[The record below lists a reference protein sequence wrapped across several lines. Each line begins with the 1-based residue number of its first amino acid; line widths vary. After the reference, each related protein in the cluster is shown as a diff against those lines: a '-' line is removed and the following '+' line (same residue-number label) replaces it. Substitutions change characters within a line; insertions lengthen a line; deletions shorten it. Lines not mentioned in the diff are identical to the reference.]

1 MATVGPAWLR
11 EYRLG
16 WLRVDI
22 LAGVTVAAYLVP
34 QVMAYAQVAGLPP
47 VAGLWAAAGPLLV
60 YAWLGS
66 SRLLSA
72 GPESS
77 TALMTAITIGPLAA
91 GDPARYAALAAA
103 LAMLVGLLCI
113 AGRLA
118 RLGFLADL
126 LSRPVLVGYMAGI
139 AVIMIAGQL
148 GRVLGIE
155 VLGDSPLEQIRYAVR
170 HVADADP
177 VTVLLTGGMLAFLLL
192 VHRFAPR
199 LPGPLIAML
208 LAAAA
213 VAMLGLE
220 QYGVTTVGA
229 IPSGLPDPQLPDVT
243 GSDLAQLLLPAVGI
257 TIVGYTDNVLTARA
271 FAGRRRETVDSNT
284 ELLALGAANL
294 ASGALQGFPVSS
306 SGSRTALADA
316 VGARTQLYSLVALG
330 IVLVTVVFGGPVLSS
345 FPEAALGAVVVYA
358 AVRLIDI
365 ADFGRIGRFRRSELV
380 LSLATTASVLV
391 LGVLNGV
398 LVALALS
405 VLDLL
410 RRVARPHD
418 GILGYAPGVPGMH
431 DLDDYPEA
439 QQVPGL
445 VVYRYDSPL
454 FFANAD
460 DFRRRALAA
469 VDVAPVPVHWLLL
482 NAEANVEVDITAID
496 ALDALRDELDHRG
509 IVLALARVKQDL
521 RDVLAPSGFLDR
533 LGADRVFYTLP
544 TAVTAY
550 LHWYAARFGQPPAG
564 VVAPASP
571 AITLAPGNES
581 GAEEIRREP

>member
-1 MATVGPAWLR
+1 
-11 EYRLG
+11 
-16 WLRVDI
+16 
-22 LAGVTVAAYLVP
+22 
-34 QVMAYAQVAGLPP
+34 
-47 VAGLWAAAGPLLV
+47 
-60 YAWLGS
+60 
-66 SRLLSA
+66 
-72 GPESS
+72 
-77 TALMTAITIGPLAA
+77 
-91 GDPARYAALAAA
+91 
-103 LAMLVGLLCI
+103 
-113 AGRLA
+113 
-118 RLGFLADL
+118 
-126 LSRPVLVGYMAGI
+126 
-139 AVIMIAGQL
+139 
-148 GRVLGIE
+148 
-155 VLGDSPLEQIRYAVR
+155 
-170 HVADADP
+170 
-177 VTVLLTGGMLAFLLL
+177 
-192 VHRFAPR
+192 
-199 LPGPLIAML
+199 
-208 LAAAA
+208 
-213 VAMLGLE
+213 
-220 QYGVTTVGA
+220 
-229 IPSGLPDPQLPDVT
+229 
-243 GSDLAQLLLPAVGI
+243 
-257 TIVGYTDNVLTARA
+257 
-271 FAGRRRETVDSNT
+271 
-284 ELLALGAANL
+284 
-294 ASGALQGFPVSS
+294 
-306 SGSRTALADA
+306 
-316 VGARTQLYSLVALG
+316 
-330 IVLVTVVFGGPVLSS
+330 
-345 FPEAALGAVVVYA
+345 VVYA

-365 ADFGRIGRFRRSELV
+365 ADFRRIGRFRRSELL

-431 DLDDYPEA
+431 DLDDYPDA

-550 LHWYAARFGQPPAG
+550 LRWYAARFGQPPAG

>member
-1 MATVGPAWLR
+1 MAVVAPGWVR

-16 WLRVDI
+16 WLRADV

-47 VAGLWAAAGPLLV
+47 VAGLWAALGPLLL

-77 TALMTAITIGPLAA
+77 TALMTATTVGALAA
-91 GDPARYAALAAA
+91 GDPTRYAAYAAA
-103 LAMLVGLLCI
+103 LALLVGLLCL
-113 AGRLA
+113 AGRVA

-139 AVIMIAGQL
+139 AVIMVAGQL
-148 GRVLGIE
+148 GRLTGME
-155 VLGDSPLEQIRYAVR
+155 VHGDTPLAEVWYAVR
-170 HVADADP
+170 HATQAEL
-177 VTVLLTGGMLAFLLL
+177 VTVALAAGMLVFLLL
-192 VHRFAPR
+192 AHRFAPR
-199 LPGPLIAML
+199 LPGPLIAIL
-208 LAAAA
+208 LAAGVAA
-213 VAMLGLE
+213 LLDLG
-220 QYGVTTVGA
+220 GSGIDTVGP
-229 IPSGLPDPQLPDVT
+229 IPAAFPEPRLPEVSGAELT
-243 GSDLAQLLLPAVGI
+243 ELLLPAVGI
-257 TIVGYTDNVLTARA
+257 AIVGYTDNVLTARA
-271 FAGRRRETVDSNT
+271 FAGRHRQSVDSNT
-284 ELLALGAANL
+284 ELSALGAANL
-294 ASGALQGFPVSS
+294 ASGVLQGFPVSS

-316 VGARTQLYSLVALG
+316 VGARSQLYSLVALG
-330 IVLVTVVFGGPVLSS
+330 TVVVTILFGRPLLAA
-345 FPEAALGAVVVYA
+345 FPSAALGAVVVYA
-358 AVRLIDI
+358 AIRLVDVAELRRI
-365 ADFGRIGRFRRSELV
+365 ARFRRSELL
-380 LSLATTASVLV
+380 LSLATTAGVLV

-398 LVALALS
+398 LLALALS

-431 DLDDYPEA
+431 DVDDYPDA
-439 QQVPGL
+439 VPVPGL

-469 VDVAPVPVHWLLL
+469 VDDAPAPVHWLLL
-482 NAEANVEVDITAID
+482 NTEANVEVDITAVD
-496 ALDALRDELDHRG
+496 ALDALRDELTHRG

-533 LGADRVFYTLP
+533 VGEDRVFFTLP
-544 TAVTAY
+544 TAVAAY
-550 LHWYAARFGQPPAG
+550 ATWHTARFGVPPDG
-564 VVAPASP
+564 PVQSAPSD
-571 AITLAPGNES
+571 T
-581 GAEEIRREP
+581 

>member
-1 MATVGPAWLR
+1 MPTVRPAWLR
-11 EYRLG
+11 EYQLG

-22 LAGVTVAAYLVP
+22 IAGVTVAAYLVP

-91 GDPARYAALAAA
+91 GEPARYAALAAA
-103 LAMLVGLLCI
+103 LAMLVGLLCL

-148 GRVLGIE
+148 GRVMGID
-155 VLGDSPLEQIRYAVR
+155 VLGDSPLEEIRYALR
-170 HVADADP
+170 HMAEADP
-177 VTVLLTGGMLAFLLL
+177 VTVLLTGGMLVFLLL
-192 VHRFAPR
+192 AHRFAPR

-213 VAMLGLE
+213 VALLGLE

-229 IPSGLPDPQLPDVT
+229 IPSGLPDPQLPNVT
-243 GSDLAQLLLPAVGI
+243 GSDLTHLLLPAVGI

-271 FAGRRRETVDSNT
+271 FASRRRETVDSNT
-284 ELLALGAANL
+284 ELLTLGAANL
-294 ASGALQGFPVSS
+294 AAGALQGFPVSS
-306 SGSRTALADA
+306 SGSRTALADT

-330 IVLVTVVFGGPVLSS
+330 AVLVTVFFGGPVLSS

-365 ADFGRIGRFRRSELV
+365 ADFRRIGRFRRSELL

-431 DLDDYPEA
+431 DLDDYPDA
-439 QQVPGL
+439 LQVPGL

-469 VDVAPVPVHWLLL
+469 VDAAPQPVEWLLL
-482 NAEANVEVDITAID
+482 NTEANVEIDITAID
-496 ALDALRDELDHRG
+496 ALDDMRDELERRG
-509 IVLALARVKQDL
+509 VVLALARVKQDL

-533 LGADRVFYTLP
+533 LGTDHVFFTLP
-544 TAVTAY
+544 TAVEAY
-550 LHWYAARFGQPPAG
+550 LHWYVARHGSAPKG
-564 VVAPASP
+564 VVVPPSPTTVLASS
-571 AITLAPGNES
+571 NEPE
-581 GAEEIRREP
+581 GKEIREEP